1 MGEFGVGSRGA
12 GGGTISTAALYY
24 EMYDVLDENITFV
37 EACEALFAARLP
49 GRIHAMTDVTNGGGA
64 NSAGFITNCTNGR
77 IPRIRQ
83 SPGLKNLKL

>member
-24 EMYDVLDENITFV
+24 EMYEVLDENITFV
-37 EACEALFAARLP
+37 EACEALFAAHLP

-64 NSAGFITNCTNGR
+64 NSSGALVLTCMLSD
-77 IPRIRQ
+77 IR
-83 SPGLKNLKL
+83 SL

>member
-24 EMYDVLDENITFV
+24 EMYNVLDENITFV
-37 EACEALFAARLP
+37 EVCEALFASRLP

-64 NSAGFITNCTNGR
+64 NSSGALVLTGTFSD
-77 IPRIRQ
+77 IR
-83 SPGLKNLKL
+83 SVEWKRRGLG

>member
-24 EMYDVLDENITFV
+24 QMYDVLDENITFV

-49 GRIHAMTDVTNGGGA
+49 GNPCDD
-64 NSAGFITNCTNGR
+64 
-77 IPRIRQ
+77 
-83 SPGLKNLKL
+83 